1 MIKKSK
7 TRMESEMK
15 KLSTPA
21 KKKKYPNPKQRVAI
35 GLNVCGLSKYEN
47 GGLIAPNGK
56 KSNLTPEQY
65 KLVRT
70 SAFKKWFG
78 DWENSPETAS
88 KVVDENGEPLVLY
101 HGTKSFDIYEFDL
114 SKSKRTSSGLKE
126 FGTYFTDNKKL
137 AESYRDWSS
146 LKEEEKTNIDREI
159 YKWKEFLYKTRNN
172 RDYDYAEQQI
182 KTLNEFKKGKIY
194 SVFLDLKKMYSFD
207 AKKEINI
214 EAWNNLEVK
223 ASYKLAK
230 NRDAMDFLK
239 EGKFGVEKVDGIQA
253 KNIVDAFV
261 QTEELKKELLSN
273 VYLVFDSKN
282 IKLADGS
289 NTTFDSS
296 NPDIRFE
303 DGGKVKTD
311 KSGNY
316 IGDGRYHVEYSTFD
330 FSEYPQIDIKVNKS
344 ETTESVYVTYKNND
358 NGKSIILRFSTHE
371 NNAVKFGDQLN
382 GNLATKNEVLYKLG
396 LMNRK
401 FIPKKRLFISWKQ
414 PKKVDLDK
422 YEVAD
427 KTMKELYDLGDGAD
441 ISMYNGK
448 LAKGSNYLITGDK
461 IESSYE
467 TRLDDFGNEV
477 RIGDY
482 IYESYE
488 QGGEIKNN
496 NWGLNNLIYW
506 WK

>member
-1 MIKKSK
+1 MNKKSK
-7 TRMESEMK
+7 TCMESEMK

-35 GLNVCGLSKYEN
+35 GLNVCGLSKYD
-47 GGLIAPNGK
+47 K
-56 KSNLTPEQY
+56 
-65 KLVRT
+65 
-70 SAFKKWFG
+70 
-78 DWENSPETAS
+78 
-88 KVVDENGEPLVLY
+88 
-101 HGTKSFDIYEFDL
+101 
-114 SKSKRTSSGLKE
+114 
-126 FGTYFTDNKKL
+126 
-137 AESYRDWSS
+137 
-146 LKEEEKTNIDREI
+146 
-159 YKWKEFLYKTRNN
+159 
-172 RDYDYAEQQI
+172 
-182 KTLNEFKKGKIY
+182 
-194 SVFLDLKKMYSFD
+194 
-207 AKKEINI
+207 
-214 EAWNNLEVK
+214 
-223 ASYKLAK
+223 
-230 NRDAMDFLK
+230 
-239 EGKFGVEKVDGIQA
+239 
-253 KNIVDAFV
+253 
-261 QTEELKKELLSN
+261 
-273 VYLVFDSKN
+273 
-282 IKLADGS
+282 
-289 NTTFDSS
+289 
-296 NPDIRFE
+296 
-303 DGGKVKTD
+303 GGKVKTD

-316 IGDGRYHVEYSTFD
+316 IGDGRYHVEYSKFD

-382 GNLATKNEVLYKLG
+382 GNLATKDEVLYKLG

-441 ISMYNGK
+441 ISMYKGK

-482 IYESYE
+482 IYESFE
-488 QGGEIKNN
+488 KGGEIKNN
-496 NWGLNNLIYW
+496 NWGINNLIYW